1 MNETPNIDMHKTLNA
16 LLVLFD
22 RYVLKEKEGKYQFSG
37 EIFEY
42 RFSCEVPKAMLL
54 QQIGEFLMTIPKYM
68 WNLKKQDSQN

>member
-1 MNETPNIDMHKTLNA
+1 MNEMSEINTHRALNA
-16 LLVLFD
+16 LLALFD

-42 RFSCEVPKAMLL
+42 RFSCEVPKTMLV

-68 WNLKKQDSQN
+68 WNLKKQDS